1 MCWLKEGDTC
11 TKVFHLHANQRKR
24 RNHIVPL
31 LVEGVTLVSEADKAD
46 VAFENDETILG
57 S

>member
-24 RNHIVPL
+24 RSHIVPL